1 MWFLEHIHYWSYIFL
16 FLLGLYAII
25 VSSNLVRKIIGL
37 SIMQTAVILF
47 FISLGTKRGATVP
60 VLYDHSPVPIDPNQ
74 VANPLPHALML
85 TAIVVAVSTLGVGLG
100 LIISIYRSWRTM
112 EERELVEKLE
122 GSR

>member
-60 VLYDHSPVPIDPNQ
+60 VLYDHQPAPVDPNQ
-74 VANPLPHALML
+74 IANPLPHALML

-100 LIISIYRSWRTM
+100 LIISIYRSWQTM
-112 EERELVEKLE
+112 EENELVEKLE
-122 GSR
+122 RSR